1 MFVSDVFK
9 LGVHWVCIKRSS
21 LKSFCAL
28 PQKKGKLLAEEGNVT
43 KVPVH
48 THEERERERETET
61 EREAN
66 EFNFSYY
73 RQSNLWSLFQGQCY
87 IRITHLLLEAKEY

>member
-28 PQKKGKLLAEEGNVT
+28 TQKKGKLLAEEGNIT

-48 THEERERERETET
+48 TYEERERQTDRQRQREKQMSSTLAT
-61 EREAN
+61 TDN
-66 EFNFSYY
+66 PICGLYFKDNVTYV
-73 RQSNLWSLFQGQCY
+73 
-87 IRITHLLLEAKEY
+87 